1 MPARQILS
9 ILMPHAP
16 REQFSDPV
24 DRMVG
29 DAGENV
35 AKIGFGIETV
45 ELCGLDERQDRR
57 GTLAALVR
65 SGEQPILSLMQMWR
79 PG

>member
-1 MPARQILS
+1 MLS
-9 ILMPHAP
+9 ILMPHVP

-29 DAGENV
+29 AAGEDV

-57 GTLAALVR
+57 GTLAALIR
-65 SGEQPILSLMQMWR
+65 SGEQPILSVMHIYT
-79 PG
+79 